1 MAKAIKEHVE
11 QGERALPEILLS
23 ATAGAAIYEHS
34 WEISFSQ
41 EKDDFL
47 DHIKVEMT
55 ETVSSRKKGV
65 S

>member
-23 ATAGAAIYEHS
+23 ATAGSATYEHS

-55 ETVSSRKKGV
+55 ETVSRRKKGV